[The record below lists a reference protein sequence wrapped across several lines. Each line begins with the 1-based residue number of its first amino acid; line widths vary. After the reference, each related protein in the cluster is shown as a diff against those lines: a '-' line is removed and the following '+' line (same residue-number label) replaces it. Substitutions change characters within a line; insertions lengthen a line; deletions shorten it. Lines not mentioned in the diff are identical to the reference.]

1 MKVLCIFKIIHD
13 LQVPVL
19 LRQNKKRE
27 TIQVKKE
34 LITQLHCCFCIK
46 NEDYLVNI
54 NLCI

>member
-19 LRQNKKRE
+19 LGQNKKRE
-27 TIQVKKE
+27 IIQVKKE